1 MACSSLCILSHKLGL
16 VLLKSEN
23 ISKKIVYVI
32 CCRKTD
38 LFNGCRMSVKK

>member
-23 ISKKIVYVI
+23 IYKKSFMLFAVE
-32 CCRKTD
+32 KTD
-38 LFNGCRMSVKK
+38 LFDGCRMSVKK